1 MQFPT
6 PAAAAGDAAAAR
18 AGALALLRTLQS
30 KLPGSEEMA
39 GKLQLLQEA
48 LQQVRCTWQAYECT
62 LTCSPAAF

>member
-18 AGALALLRTLQS
+18 AGALALLRTLQ